1 MSEWSPIS
9 TGIYDPLKA
18 GSIDATDTEP
28 HDHGIIRAMK
38 AKYKPN
44 KDVVGDPHKTVFV
57 ARLNPKTDESTIER
71 VFTKHGVIKRLRLVR
86 DIITGFSRCY
96 AFVEYEE
103 HIGADLACRRA
114 NKLEID
120 GCEIFVDYE
129 CERVLKGWIPRRL
142 GGGFGGKKESGQL
155 RFGGKDRPFRKPIT
169 DFLINLKQGYDQNY
183 ERENTDDA
191 RGHQYNNRNT
201 DRGQGQRRYDREKFS
216 DNSRDKKKSHLR
228 ERSRERENDSSR
240 DRTYNK
246 RTVERSRDRFRERSW
261 DRKKERNSERTR
273 DQSRDRTRERS
284 RDRTKERRR
293 DRSRER
299 SRDRT
304 RERRRDRTKDQ
315 SRERHRDRSRN
326 RQRSER
332 SKDREREGSRNKE
345 RNSSADKLIELYS
358 TEVIEASIKSKWD
371 EDTSIYGDKEKDL
384 YNVPPYQEINTSID
398 NMDKETL

>member
-1 MSEWSPIS
+1 MSEWSPIAK
-9 TGIYDPLKA
+9 GIYDPLMA
-18 GSIDATDTEP
+18 GSIDATDTDP

-71 VFTKHGVIKRLRLVR
+71 VFSKHGVIKRLRLVR

-129 CERVLKGWIPRRL
+129 CERILKGWIPRRL

-169 DFLINLKQGYDQNY
+169 DYLINLKQGYDQNY
-183 ERENTDDA
+183 ERENTD
-191 RGHQYNNRNT
+191 HQYNNRTT
-201 DRGQGQRRYDREKFS
+201 DGGQGQRRYDREKFS
-216 DNSRDKKKSHLR
+216 DTSRDRKKSHLR
-228 ERSRERENDSSR
+228 ERSKERDDSSR
-240 DRTYNK
+240 DRKYNK
-246 RTVERSRDRFRERSW
+246 RTIERSRDRFRERSW
-261 DRKKERNSERTR
+261 DRKKERNTERTR
-273 DQSRDRTRERS
+273 DRSRDRTRERS

-299 SRDRT
+299 SR
-304 RERRRDRTKDQ
+304 ERQRDRQ
-315 SRERHRDRSRN
+315 REC
-326 RQRSER
+326 
-332 SKDREREGSRNKE
+332 SKDREKEQSRNKE
-345 RNSSADKLIELYS
+345 RNRSVDKLIELYS
-358 TEVIEASIKSKWD
+358 TEVVEASIKSKWD
-371 EDTSIYGDKEKDL
+371 EDTSIYNDNEEKDL

>member
-1 MSEWSPIS
+1 MSEWSPIAK
-9 TGIYDPLKA
+9 GIYDPLKA

-44 KDVVGDPHKTVFV
+44 KDVVGDAHKTVFV

-71 VFTKHGVIKRLRLVR
+71 VFSKHGVIKRLRLVR
-86 DIITGFSRCY
+86 DVITGFSRCY

-129 CERVLKGWIPRRL
+129 CERILKGWIPRRL

-169 DFLINLKQGYDQNY
+169 DYLINLKQGYDQNY

-191 RGHQYNNRNT
+191 RGHQYNNRT
-201 DRGQGQRRYDREKFS
+201 IDGGQGQKRYDREKFS
-216 DNSRDKKKSHLR
+216 DTNRDKKKSHLR
-228 ERSRERENDSSR
+228 ERSKERDNDSSR
-240 DRTYNK
+240 DRKYNK
-246 RTVERSRDRFRERSW
+246 RTIERSRDRFRERSW

-273 DQSRDRTRERS
+273 DRSRDRTRERS

-293 DRSRER
+293 GRSRER

-315 SRERHRDRSRN
+315 SSERQRDR
-326 RQRSER
+326 QSER
-332 SKDREREGSRNKE
+332 SKDREREQSQNKE
-345 RNSSADKLIELYS
+345 RNRSVDKLIELCS
-358 TEVIEASIKSKWD
+358 TEVVEASIKSKWD
-371 EDTSIYGDKEKDL
+371 EDTSTKCIYNNDEEKEL

>member
-1 MSEWSPIS
+1 MSEWSPIAK
-9 TGIYDPLKA
+9 GIYDPLMA
-18 GSIDATDTEP
+18 GSIDATDTDP

-71 VFTKHGVIKRLRLVR
+71 VFLKHGVIKRLRLVR

-129 CERVLKGWIPRRL
+129 CERILKRWIPRRL

-169 DFLINLKQGYDQNY
+169 DYLINLKQGYDQNY
-183 ERENTDDA
+183 ERENTD
-191 RGHQYNNRNT
+191 HQYNNRTT
-201 DRGQGQRRYDREKFS
+201 DGGQGQRRYDREKFS
-216 DNSRDKKKSHLR
+216 DTSRDRKKSHLR
-228 ERSRERENDSSR
+228 ERSKERDNDSSR
-240 DRTYNK
+240 DRKYNK
-246 RTVERSRDRFRERSW
+246 RTIERSRDRFRERSW
-261 DRKKERNSERTR
+261 DRKKERNTERTR
-273 DQSRDRTRERS
+273 DRSRDRTRERS

-299 SRDRT
+299 SR
-304 RERRRDRTKDQ
+304 ERQRDR
-315 SRERHRDRSRN
+315 
-326 RQRSER
+326 QRER
-332 SKDREREGSRNKE
+332 SKDRERQRDRQRERSKDREKEQSRNKE
-345 RNSSADKLIELYS
+345 RNRSVDKLIELYS
-358 TEVIEASIKSKWD
+358 TEVVEASIKSKWD
-371 EDTSIYGDKEKDL
+371 EDTSIYNDNEEKNL